1 MLTRRNFLVTA
12 SATIVCTPAVVRA
25 ASLMPVR
32 GIIFPT
38 GRHYFGFVE
47 RLYIH
52 CHLPKIAELQNAGLS
67 AHEIAIELNKR
78 KGAAMNGDPWDAQG
92 VIFVVV
98 RNEQIRRT
106 DLILQAER
114 VLNAGT

>member
-1 MLTRRNFLVTA
+1 
-12 SATIVCTPAVVRA
+12 
-25 ASLMPVR
+25 MPVR

-52 CHLPKIAELQNAGLS
+52 CHLPTIAELQNAGLS